1 MPRKILFIIIGALL
15 FLALLA
21 LLWFWFIHRSPAAD
35 PDNQSGF
42 GTSTDRGNTGTNTT
56 GGGNTPGNVDG
67 GGTASGPSV
76 DYNVTQTP
84 DGYLISTA
92 GGLDS
97 IAPGTY
103 QIKKGTAIL
112 GTFTLSSN
120 GVGKYTIPGGNLP
133 TGAYTF
139 TPFIL
144 GNSGIGGS
152 INVGGGINTGGG
164 LPPGGTIN
172 TGGGL
177 GSTTI
182 NTGTTTVP
190 TGTTTPPGGALSG
203 AWFGSSISERVF
215 SASDIADIMNP
226 GTLGGTPLISTTPQP
241 ASVNNSG
248 LVIGLTAA
256 ACLAQWVANQVAGA
270 VAFLDPVVATSLFTD
285 VPSLDK
291 SAAKQRTSQ
300 SVITCIVKTIA
311 QAAIDQITRSIVNWV
326 NSGFNGQPSFVTNFN
341 QYFANVADQAAG
353 EFIKGSALSF
363 LCSPFAPQIK
373 IAIAQ
378 SYANRNAAASCTLTK
393 VTNNVNGFLKGNF
406 GAGGWG
412 SMLQLTTMPTNNP
425 YGSFAYAEISVK
437 GAVANA
443 QNNANRN
450 ISPGGFIS
458 IQKCDDTPL
467 VNIGTGKIPTN
478 KNCKVTT
485 PGQVVQDSLKTS
497 FDSSVNQLQVAQNID
512 EIIRALVNQ
521 LILKSLYGGLANAN
535 TGVTNP
541 LTPAVDQAA
550 SAQAQALLAS
560 LQGSATAAVQYAT
573 AKQGSAS
580 DIQQVQNNFNIAY
593 NCWQN
598 AASSTA
604 LSSAQQ
610 ATAAQN
616 AAAAD
621 VQIDLLQVRVDTYNN
636 DITTA
641 NTSLSTIQNLQSQ
654 VMFAATPEDIQAATY
669 AVQAATPSLLGA
681 ADVTTAQQ
689 DRAALQTQLTATNS
703 QAQASLAQCR
713 AFGA

>member
-1 MPRKILFIIIGALL
+1 
-15 FLALLA
+15 
-21 LLWFWFIHRSPAAD
+21 
-35 PDNQSGF
+35 
-42 GTSTDRGNTGTNTT
+42 
-56 GGGNTPGNVDG
+56 
-67 GGTASGPSV
+67 
-76 DYNVTQTP
+76 
-84 DGYLISTA
+84 
-92 GGLDS
+92 
-97 IAPGTY
+97 
-103 QIKKGTAIL
+103 
-112 GTFTLSSN
+112 
-120 GVGKYTIPGGNLP
+120 
-133 TGAYTF
+133 
-139 TPFIL
+139 
-144 GNSGIGGS
+144 
-152 INVGGGINTGGG
+152 
-164 LPPGGTIN
+164 
-172 TGGGL
+172 
-177 GSTTI
+177 
-182 NTGTTTVP
+182 
-190 TGTTTPPGGALSG
+190 
-203 AWFGSSISERVF
+203 
-215 SASDIADIMNP
+215 MNP